1 MEEGARSTKDDSP
14 SGCREQDQE
23 QGWRLVLQFG
33 ARAAVLALF
42 WWILSTGNLESWAI
56 GGPTVLLGTG
66 SSLLLSHRMKH
77 QLRLTGL
84 ISFVPFFFW
93 RSLCGSIDVARRALH
108 PKMPLEPAFI
118 DYSLSLPNGAPRLF
132 MANVVSLLPG
142 TLSAELLEGCL
153 KVHVLDAKADV
164 VGELQSL
171 ESRVAA
177 TFAPKTP
184 PSVGLGE

>member
-1 MEEGARSTKDDSP
+1 
-14 SGCREQDQE
+14 
-23 QGWRLVLQFG
+23 
-33 ARAAVLALF
+33 
-42 WWILSTGNLESWAI
+42 
-56 GGPTVLLGTG
+56 
-66 SSLLLSHRMKH
+66 MKH

-184 PSVGLGE
+184 PSVSLGE